1 MRNADDFMS
10 ASAYIRDRI
19 NPGLF
24 VYGFSVAVLHR
35 PDTREISLPP
45 LTETFPDRFVDGA
58 VFVRAR
64 EEANVLQE
72 VTARVSHASKIL
84 FASFF

>member
-1 MRNADDFMS
+1 MRNADDFVS
-10 ASAYIRDRI
+10 AAAYIRDRI

-35 PDTREISLPP
+35 PDTRDLHLPP

-72 VTARVSHASKIL
+72 ENVRVSKNQLSIMCN
-84 FASFF
+84 